1 MPCAVVHPMNIEG
14 KPRSA
19 ERGLVNA
26 EGALR
31 EGADAHPFL
40 EGHGRAFRRIARV
53 ANRPPRIA
61 ILGET
66 NSGKSSLANLLA
78 GIWALPT
85 HPVETTRLPGLLKY
99 APALSVTAV
108 RGNGERIEIPL
119 GGNIAEAVDAHRYDG
134 GLSRDGSGGP
144 AGIEYIELGLP
155 SALLRSVEIVDFP
168 AGRMDVAGLGM
179 DAAIWTTV
187 ATQAW
192 RESERARWLEV
203 PPAVRAR
210 SLLAVTFCDLIA
222 GEKDR
227 KKLRARLETTAKQY
241 FQDICFIANGDEKPS
256 TAASAN
262 TVLFARVQDLAR
274 DFAAQRQAK
283 ATAIARRVAKYRFEK
298 RDNAEREAA
307 AAIARKFAPEAG
319 TGLFP
324 ADRAAGLNSPVLEAG
339 LEKPPIT
346 PGRPGAAAKPPGR
359 EPAVA
364 PHSSAPGQSS
374 KRRSANIT
382 IGLLLLAGFAAAVAF
397 QFGLVGT
404 GKVAVSNSAPGA
416 SEAGGQASP
425 ESRGKA
431 EAEAAAAEARRKA
444 EATAAEARRQ
454 AEAEAAAAEA
464 RRKAEAEAAAVE
476 VRRKAEAEAAAVEAR
491 GKAEAEA
498 AAVEARG
505 KAEAEAAAAEVR
517 RKAEAEAAAV
527 EVRRKAE
534 AEAAAARRKAEAE
547 ATAAEARR
555 KAEAAAA
562 EAERRR
568 RATPQ
573 QAPYRPG
580 GNNIIIH
587 GE

>member
-1 MPCAVVHPMNIEG
+1 MDIEG

-31 EGADAHPFL
+31 EAADAHPFL

-78 GIWALPT
+78 GIWVLPA

-99 APALSVTAV
+99 APVLSVTAV
-108 RGNGERIEIPL
+108 CGNGERIEIPL
-119 GGNIAEAVDAHRYDG
+119 GRNIAEAMHRYDG
-134 GLSRDGSGGP
+134 GPSGDGSGGP
-144 AGIEYIELGLP
+144 AGIEYMELGLP

-203 PPAVRAR
+203 PRAVRAR

-222 GEKDR
+222 GENDR
-227 KKLRARLETTAKQY
+227 KKLRARLEISAKQY
-241 FQDICFIANGDEKPS
+241 FQDICFVTNGDEKPS

-262 TVLFARVQDLAR
+262 MVLFARVQDLAR

-283 ATAIARRVAKYRFEK
+283 ATAIARRVVKYTFEK
-298 RDNAEREAA
+298 REDSEREAA

-324 ADRAAGLNSPVLEAG
+324 GDWAAGLNSPVLEAG
-339 LEKPPIT
+339 LEKPPVT
-346 PGRPGAAAKPPGR
+346 PGRRNPGAAAKTPGR
-359 EPAVA
+359 KLAVA
-364 PHSSAPGQSS
+364 PHSSAPGQSLKERPAS
-374 KRRSANIT
+374 IAAVAMFV
-382 IGLLLLAGFAAAVAF
+382 LVGFAAAAAF
-397 QFGLVGT
+397 HLALMGT

-416 SEAGGQASP
+416 SEAAGQAS
-425 ESRGKA
+425 A
-431 EAEAAAAEARRKA
+431 
-444 EATAAEARRQ
+444 
-454 AEAEAAAAEA
+454 
-464 RRKAEAEAAAVE
+464 
-476 VRRKAEAEAAAVEAR
+476 
-491 GKAEAEA
+491 
-498 AAVEARG
+498 EARG
-505 KAEAEAAAAEVR
+505 KAEAEAAAAESR
-517 RKAEAEAAAV
+517 REAEVEAAAAEARGKAQAEAV
-527 EVRRKAE
+527 AAEARKKAE
-534 AEAAAARRKAEAE
+534 AEAAAAEARGKAQAEAAAVEARQKAEVEAAAAEAAATEARKKAEA
-547 ATAAEARR
+547 AAAAEARR
-555 KAEAAAA
+555 KAEAAAT

-580 GNNIIIH
+580 GNNVIIH